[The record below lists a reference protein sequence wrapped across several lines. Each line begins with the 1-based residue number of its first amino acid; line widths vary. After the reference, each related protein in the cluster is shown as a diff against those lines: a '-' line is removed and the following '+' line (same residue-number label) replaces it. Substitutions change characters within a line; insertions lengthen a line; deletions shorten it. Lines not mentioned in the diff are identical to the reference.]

1 MILSISNV
9 LLRIGILALQAGLFY
24 VFFLVVRIL
33 MRRGEFRIQNPFKP
47 VWRRLHQQYGSMEN
61 IHSMELI
68 SGWIGGLN
76 YAQLLKIKFDT
87 QDLLI
92 RNTGS
97 PYVLVRIP
105 YADIEVSQIPVS
117 SQLTRFSEQEYTA
130 GKFRAGDVTIEL
142 PAYWADQLLKCMAAV
157 DTAAQATS

>member
-1 MILSISNV
+1 
-9 LLRIGILALQAGLFY
+9 
-24 VFFLVVRIL
+24 
-33 MRRGEFRIQNPFKP
+33 MRRGEFRIPNPFQP
-47 VWRRLHQQYGSMEN
+47 GWRRLHQQYSSMEN

-76 YAQLLKIKFDT
+76 YVRLLKIKFDT

-105 YADIEVSQIPVS
+105 YADIEVLQIPVS

-130 GKFRAGDVTIEL
+130 GKFQAGGVTIEL
-142 PAYWADQLLKCMAAV
+142 PAYWADQLLKRIATVDAA
-157 DTAAQATS
+157 A